1 MAEFKKGE
9 YLTAVKN
16 ITGNEW
22 VYEGENFK
30 TESFPE
36 VLIIEA
42 AAQAAFLF
50 YRLNNEEKAADIF
63 FERAEGES
71 RNLET
76 ICSQLRSNN
85 KSQLLLAGIKSEFF
99 HPVSIGDQLRLET
112 GNHKIF
118 KDRGFVDVSAWV
130 QETKAAVNDPS

>member
-50 YRLNNEEKAADIF
+50 YRLNTLREVMASPDKSGAKQSSEEIARDDRNRAGR
-63 FERAEGES
+63 ERGES
-71 RNLET
+71 PGFGTHDWTQTKIGLRRVSRNYGAP
-76 ICSQLRSNN
+76 
-85 KSQLLLAGIKSEFF
+85 K
-99 HPVSIGDQLRLET
+99 
-112 GNHKIF
+112 
-118 KDRGFVDVSAWV
+118 
-130 QETKAAVNDPS
+130 